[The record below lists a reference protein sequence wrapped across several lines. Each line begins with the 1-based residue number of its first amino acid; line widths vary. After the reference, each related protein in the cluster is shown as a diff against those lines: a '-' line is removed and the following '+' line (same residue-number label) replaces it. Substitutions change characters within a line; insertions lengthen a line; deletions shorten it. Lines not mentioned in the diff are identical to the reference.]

1 MNPQAEWARLK
12 HHIEA
17 ALATSPGFETI
28 EDVEAFVA
36 SGRYQVFFGRESIAI
51 TEIASYPRR
60 KVLNILHGGGDLNE
74 LLNELEPSMCAF
86 ARSQGCSAITGQG
99 RKGWERVTKARGY
112 DFGFIT
118 MMKVLS

>member
-1 MNPQAEWARLK
+1 MTSPQAEWARLK

-36 SGRYQVFFGRESIAI
+36 CGKYQVFFGRESIAI

-86 ARSQGCSAITGQG
+86 ARSQGCDAIMGTG
-99 RKGWERVTKARGY
+99 RKGWERVTAARGY
-112 DFGFIT
+112 RFAWLNMVKDI
-118 MMKVLS
+118 